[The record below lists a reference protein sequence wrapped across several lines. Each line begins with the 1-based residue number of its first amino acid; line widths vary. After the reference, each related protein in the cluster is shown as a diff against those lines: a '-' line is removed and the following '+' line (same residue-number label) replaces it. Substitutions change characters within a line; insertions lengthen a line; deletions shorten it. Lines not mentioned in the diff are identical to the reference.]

1 MVIPTALYYLFAPF
15 LMGIVGLVADKF
27 KAPKLRAG
35 VAILVSLWGVLSIWM
50 LYNMGIDAGDILVFS
65 IGGLP
70 PLGACFEIDMLSLYF
85 AGTAA
90 VLSFLVT
97 VYSFTYMDH
106 DTRLS
111 EYYTLLC
118 AITVG
123 MMGVAFAGDMFTM
136 FIFWE
141 MMGIASYSLVS
152 FRKDNPGPVEAG
164 FKYMIMG
171 SIGSVIMF
179 FGMSFVYGMAGSLN
193 FAVLASSLR
202 GAALTPWTI
211 LVFATFIVGFGVK
224 AAIVPMHTWLPDAHP
239 EAPSPIS
246 ALLSG
251 IVIETGLYAMIR
263 VLFVLYE
270 PTLFRMPI
278 AALAVITMT
287 LGNLLALF
295 QDDLKRMLA
304 YSSIAQMGYML
315 IGLSTG
321 SSIGLQALT
330 MHVFTHSMMKGLA
343 FLAAGSIVHESGSRN
358 IDELKGIGRFMPLTT
373 FGLFISFMGL
383 GGVPATGGFISKFML
398 FGSAI
403 QAGMSWLAV
412 LGVLNSALSMGYYLR
427 VIKTLISDP
436 VDTVLETKEA
446 PVLMVGVTLAMTIIV
461 VLLGL
466 YPELVVKF
474 AELAANSLFEGFN
487 SYIGAILG

>member
-1 MVIPTALYYLFAPF
+1 MVIPTALYYLFAPL
-15 LMGIVGLVADKF
+15 LMGIVGILADKF
-27 KAPKLRAG
+27 KAPKLRDG
-35 VAILVSLWGVLSIWM
+35 VAILVSLWGVLSVWM
-50 LYNMGIDAGDILVFS
+50 LYNMGINAGEILVFS

-70 PLGACFEIDMLSLYF
+70 PLGACFEIDMFSLFFAGSAVVLSL
-85 AGTAA
+85 
-90 VLSFLVT
+90 LVT
-97 VYSFTYMDH
+97 VYSFTYMNH

-111 EYYTLLC
+111 EYYSLLC

-152 FRKDNPGPVEAG
+152 FRKDKPGPVEAG

-171 SIGSVIMF
+171 SVGSVIMF
-179 FGMSFVYGMAGSLN
+179 FGMAFVYGMAGSLN

-202 GAALTPWTI
+202 GAALNPWTI

-270 PTLFRMPI
+270 PAVIKLPMAI
-278 AALAVITMT
+278 LAVSTMT
-287 LGNLLALF
+287 LGNIMALR

-304 YSSIAQMGYML
+304 YSSIAQVGYML
-315 IGLSTG
+315 IGV
-321 SSIGLQALT
+321 SSGLTYGMLGT
-330 MHVFTHSMMKGLA
+330 VLHVFNHSFMKGVA
-343 FLAAGSIVHESGSRN
+343 FLGIGSIDHETGTRDIN
-358 IDELKGIGRFMPLTT
+358 ELRGVGRKMPYTT
-373 FGLFISFMGL
+373 LAIVIAFLGLAGFPGTS
-383 GGVPATGGFISKFML
+383 GFISKFVL
-398 FGSAI
+398 FNSSIG
-403 QAGMSWLAV
+403 AGLPIIAL
-412 LGVLNSALSMGYYLR
+412 LGVLNSTISVAYYARALMSLLGEEPA
-427 VIKTLISDP
+427 DA
-436 VDTVLETKEA
+436 VDAKEA
-446 PVLMVGVTLAMTIIV
+446 PILMVGVTLVMAAVIIV
-461 VLLGL
+461 FGIWPEPMTNLAEAAASALIDGL
-466 YPELVVKF
+466 DD
-474 AELAANSLFEGFN
+474 
-487 SYIGAILG
+487 YIGAIL

>member
-1 MVIPTALYYLFAPF
+1 MVIPTALYYLFAPL
-15 LMGIVGLVADKF
+15 LMGVVGLLADKF
-27 KAPKLRAG
+27 NAPKLRDG
-35 VAILVSLWGVLSIWM
+35 VAILVSLWGVLSVWM
-50 LYNMGIDAGDILVFS
+50 LYTMGIDAGDILVFS

-70 PLGACFEIDMLSLYF
+70 PLGACFEIDMFSLYF

-90 VLSFLVT
+90 LLSFLVT
-97 VYSFTYMDH
+97 VYSFSYMDH

-111 EYYTLLC
+111 EYYALLS

-152 FRKDNPGPVEAG
+152 FRKDNPGPIEAG
-164 FKYMIMG
+164 FKYMVMG
-171 SIGSVIMF
+171 SVGSVVMF
-179 FGMSFVYGMAGSLN
+179 FGMAFVYGMSGSLN
-193 FAVLASSLR
+193 FAVLANNLQ
-202 GAALTPWTI
+202 GAALNPWTI
-211 LVFATFIVGFGVK
+211 LVFATFIIGFGVK

-263 VLFVLYE
+263 VFSVLYE
-270 PTLFRMPI
+270 PALLRMPI
-278 AALAVITMT
+278 VVLAVITMT

-295 QDDLKRMLA
+295 QSDLKRMLA

-315 IGLSTG
+315 VGLSTG
-321 SSIGLQALT
+321 TAIGLQALT

-343 FLAAGSIVHESGSRN
+343 FLAAGSIVHQSGTRN

-373 FGLFISFMGL
+373 LGLFVSFMGL

-403 QAGMSWLAV
+403 EAGMTWLAV

-436 VDTVLETKEA
+436 IDALLEIKEA
-446 PVLMVGVTLAMTIIV
+446 PVMMVGITLVMTLIV
-461 VLLGL
+461 LALGL
-466 YPELVVKF
+466 NPEPVVRF
-474 AELAANSLFEGFN
+474 AELAADSLYDGFTN
-487 SYIGAILG
+487 YIGAILG